1 MSQFK
6 GVPTDKLQAE
16 YDAGIKT
23 INELTERHEALNA
36 ELSRRSNA
44 RTFILNQVIAGE
56 SAQLLANGIDPA
68 VIADAEAYVASEKA
82 RKAQLRAERA
92 AAPSGVAGGAS

>member
-1 MSQFK
+1 MPEFK

-16 YDAGIKT
+16 YDAGTKT
-23 INELTERHEALNA
+23 ISDLAERRELLNA

-56 SAQLLANGIDPA
+56 SAQLLANGVDPA
-68 VIADAEAYVASEKA
+68 VIADAEAFVASEKA
-82 RKAQLRAERA
+82 RKATLRAERA
-92 AAPSGVAGGAS
+92 TAPSSVGGAS